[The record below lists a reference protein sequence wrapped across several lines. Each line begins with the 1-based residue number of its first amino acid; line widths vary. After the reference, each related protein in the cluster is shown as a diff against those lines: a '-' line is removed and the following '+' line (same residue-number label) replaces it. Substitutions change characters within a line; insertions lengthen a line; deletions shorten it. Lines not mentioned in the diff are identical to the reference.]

1 MAGAT
6 LKNQEKIIA
15 HEKRILRNQGQLGTI
30 IRNQRDIIRN
40 QQAIIKNQKKIL
52 ASLGKPSR
60 K

>member
-6 LKNQEKIIA
+6 LKNQERIIA
-15 HEKRILRNQGQLGTI
+15 HEKKILRNQGQLRAI
-30 IRNQRDIIRN
+30 IRNQHDIIRN

-52 ASLGKPSR
+52 ASLGKPS